1 MWHSLISRTV
11 RPKILSSGRAGG
23 RRLAAIALLLSGLI
37 ALACSSD
44 DAPAGAVHISTVDG
58 SITPVT
64 ADFIDRALDRAEKS
78 AATLWVLLLD
88 TPGGLVTATD
98 DIVQRFEAAE
108 VPVAVYVSPLG
119 AQAASAGTFITM
131 AAHIAAMAPSTQI
144 GAATPVGSGG
154 EEIEGDLGAKVKND
168 TAADIRGIAELRGRN
183 ADWAERAV
191 REAVSAT
198 ASEALALN
206 VIDLVASS
214 RDDLLAQ
221 VDGWVVELGPGR
233 PRVRVQSAEAPRV
246 ETNMNLLE
254 NVLALLSDPNIAFLL
269 LSLGGLALVI
279 EVVTGFGSSGAVA
292 AFGIIA
298 LILAFFSLGTLDTN
312 PAGIALVLMAF
323 VLFAAEALIAG
334 FGAFGVGGAVSL
346 ILGGLFLIS
355 DTPDAEGVSIW
366 VLAGIAAAIALLLAW
381 LYLLVLGAR
390 RAHAIQPNQ
399 TARVVGGEGIT
410 QSLLDPEGTVLI
422 SSELWTARSAATPI
436 PAHTRVQVLRVE
448 ELCLIVEPS
457 DESVSEAPAVRGLVG
472 KEGVTRSAID
482 PAGTVLVR
490 SELWTARSRGGE
502 IPAGIRVRVAASEGL
517 HLIVE
522 ALDEPQSRS
531 ADPPPPLEPRP
542 EGQR

>member
-1 MWHSLISRTV
+1 MWHSLIYGILGS
-11 RPKILSSGRAGG
+11 KILSSGRSAR
-23 RRLAAIALLLSGLI
+23 RRLAAAVLLLSGLI

-64 ADFIDRALDRAEKS
+64 ADFIDRALDRAEES
-78 AATLWVLLLD
+78 EATLWLLLLD
-88 TPGGLVTATD
+88 TPGGLVVATD

-131 AAHIAAMAPSTQI
+131 AAHIAVMAPSTQI

-214 RDDLLAQ
+214 PDDLLAQ
-221 VDGWVVELGPGR
+221 VDGWVVELGPGQ
-233 PRVRVQSAEAPRV
+233 PSVRVQSAEAPRV
-246 ETNMNLLE
+246 ETNMNFLE
-254 NVLALLSDPNIAFLL
+254 TVLALLSDPNIAFLL

-323 VLFAAEALIAG
+323 VLFAAEAFIAG
-334 FGAFGVGGAVSL
+334 FGAFGVGGVVSL

-366 VLAGIAAAIALLLAW
+366 VLVGIAAAIVLVLAW

-390 RAHAIQPNQ
+390 RARANQPSQ
-399 TARVVGGEGIT
+399 TERVVGGEGIT
-410 QSLLDPEGTVLI
+410 QSSLDPEGTVLVL
-422 SSELWTARSAATPI
+422 SELWTARSAATAI
-436 PAHTRVQVLRVE
+436 PAHTRVRVLRVE

-457 DESVSEAPAVRGLVG
+457 DENAPESPTARGLVG
-472 KEGVTRSAID
+472 KEGITRSDID
-482 PAGTVLVR
+482 PAGTVLVQ

-502 IPAGIRVRVAASEGL
+502 IPAGTRVRVVASEGL

-522 ALDEPQSRS
+522 QLDEPQPYGVT
-531 ADPPPPLEPRP
+531 PPPPLDPKAEA
-542 EGQR
+542 

>member
-1 MWHSLISRTV
+1 MWHSLICRALGSKF
-11 RPKILSSGRAGG
+11 PSSGRVAR
-23 RRLAAIALLLSGLI
+23 RRLAAAVLLLGGLI
-37 ALACSSD
+37 TLACSSN
-44 DAPAGAVHISTVDG
+44 ATPAGAVHISTVDG

-64 ADFIDRALDRAEKS
+64 ADFIDRALDRAEES
-78 AATLWVLLLD
+78 EATLWLLLLD
-88 TPGGLVTATD
+88 TPGGLVAATD

-214 RDDLLAQ
+214 PDDLLAQ
-221 VDGWVVELGPGR
+221 VDGRVVELGPGR
-233 PRVRVQSAEAPRV
+233 PSVRVQSAEAPRV
-246 ETNMNLLE
+246 ETNMNFLE
-254 NVLALLSDPNIAFLL
+254 TVLALLSDPNIAFLL

-279 EVVTGFGSSGAVA
+279 EIVTGFGSSGAVA

-323 VLFAAEALIAG
+323 VLFAAEAFIAG
-334 FGAFGVGGAVSL
+334 FGAFGVGGVVSL

-366 VLAGIAAAIALLLAW
+366 VLVGIAAAIVLVLAW

-390 RAHAIQPNQ
+390 RARANQPSQ
-399 TARVVGGEGIT
+399 TERVVGGEGIT
-410 QSLLDPEGTVLI
+410 QSSLDPEGTVLV
-422 SSELWTARSAATPI
+422 SSELWTARSAATAI
-436 PAHTRVQVLRVE
+436 PAHTRVRVLRVE

-457 DESVSEAPAVRGLVG
+457 DENAPESPTARGLVG
-472 KEGVTRSAID
+472 KEGITRSDID
-482 PAGTVLVR
+482 PAGTVLVQ

-502 IPAGIRVRVAASEGL
+502 ISAGTWVRVVASEGL

-522 ALDEPQSRS
+522 QLDEPQLYGV
-531 ADPPPPLEPRP
+531 APPPPLDPKP
-542 EGQR
+542 GA

>member
-1 MWHSLISRTV
+1 MTV
-11 RPKILSSGRAGG
+11 
-23 RRLAAIALLLSGLI
+23 LLLGGLI
-37 ALACSSD
+37 ALACRSD
-44 DAPAGAVHISTVDG
+44 EAPAGAVHISTVDG
-58 SITPVT
+58 NITPVT
-64 ADFIDRALDRAEKS
+64 ADFIDRALDRAEESK
-78 AATLWVLLLD
+78 ATLWVLLLD

-98 DIVQRFEAAE
+98 DIVQRFGAADI
-108 VPVAVYVSPLG
+108 PIAVYVSPLG
-119 AQAASAGTFITM
+119 AQAASAGTFITL

-144 GAATPVGSGG
+144 GAATPVGGGG

-206 VIDLVASS
+206 VIDLVANS

-221 VDGWVVELGPGR
+221 IDGRVVELGPGR
-233 PRVRVQSAEAPRV
+233 PRVRVQSAGAPRV
-246 ETNMNLLE
+246 ETNMNFLE

-334 FGAFGVGGAVSL
+334 FGAFGVGGVISL
-346 ILGGLFLIS
+346 ILGGLLLIS
-355 DTPDAEGVSIW
+355 DAPDAEGVSIW
-366 VLAGIAAAIALLLAW
+366 VLAGIAAAIALFLAW
-381 LYLLVLGAR
+381 LYLLVLRAR
-390 RAHAIQPNQ
+390 RAHASQPSQ
-399 TARVVGGEGIT
+399 TERVVGGEGIT
-410 QSLLDPEGTVLI
+410 QSPLDPEGTVLI
-422 SSELWTARSAATPI
+422 ASELWTARSAATVI
-436 PAHTRVQVLRVE
+436 PAYTRVRVLGVE

-457 DESVSEAPAVRGLVG
+457 DEDASETPAARGLVG
-472 KEGVTRSAID
+472 KEGVARSDID
-482 PAGTVLVR
+482 PAGVILVQ

-502 IPAGIRVRVAASEGL
+502 IPEGTRVRIVASEGL

-522 ALDEPQSRS
+522 ELDTRPRHV
-531 ADPPPPLEPRP
+531 DPPAPLEPKP
-542 EGQR
+542 ETQH